1 MGFVHHESREL
12 ASDFYHV
19 ANIEK
24 KGYVVW
30 SLRYVLCNSSIGK
43 NV

>member
-19 ANIEK
+19 ANMRKRDTLFGVYDMYFVIQ
-24 KGYVVW
+24 V
-30 SLRYVLCNSSIGK
+30 
-43 NV
+43 